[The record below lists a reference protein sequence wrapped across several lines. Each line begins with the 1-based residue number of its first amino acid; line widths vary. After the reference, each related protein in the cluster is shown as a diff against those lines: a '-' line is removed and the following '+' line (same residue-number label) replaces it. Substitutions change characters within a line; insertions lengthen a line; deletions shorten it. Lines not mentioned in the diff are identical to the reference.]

1 MLIILSVFFENSGI
15 MKAVPKDT
23 QFEITDGK
31 VVRFSDVQ
39 GVDEAKDVS
48 LHHLDSAN
56 TQAYSPNPGTA
67 RYRSV
72 SEGSCFVWSTGR
84 SVAQRRSIDGVSILL
99 WLGIF

>member
-48 LHHLDSAN
+48 PYH
-56 TQAYSPNPGTA
+56 
-67 RYRSV
+67 
-72 SEGSCFVWSTGR
+72 
-84 SVAQRRSIDGVSILL
+84 II
-99 WLGIF
+99 